1 MRESKVEDH
10 LKKLAK
16 KHGGSTRKVKW
27 IARHGAP
34 DRLVL
39 LPGKFFF
46 VELKRPGKDAEAHQ
60 TREHLALFRA
70 GIRVYLA
77 DTIELVEALPWV

>member
-1 MRESKVEDH
+1 MRESQVEAH

-16 KHGGSTRKVKW
+16 QHGGSTRKVKW
-27 IARHGAP
+27 IGRHGAP

-46 VELKRPGKDAEAHQ
+46 VEIKRPGKDAEAHQ
-60 TREHLALFRA
+60 TREHLHLYRS
-70 GIRVYLA
+70 GIPVYMA
-77 DTIELVEALPWV
+77 DTLERVEGLPWL